1 MYPITREIFISRGLI
16 DWESIKERLRTGE
29 RNFTRYWVTGY
40 SPRVIEYPV
49 LAEIVIVA
57 NVLSFRKVNKNLG
70 LRERRF
76 CGQRERD
83 KKRERE
89 CGTRRGPR
97 SRELVRVLVKLV
109 EHKAREVSDFRSE
122 CFDRFMTG
130 TRNLEFLNF
139 RKNVTLL
146 LSVVLYIFC

>member
-49 LAEIVIVA
+49 LAEIVIVV

-70 LRERRF
+70 VRERRF
-76 CGQRERD
+76 CGQRE
-83 KKRERE
+83 KETKRERE
-89 CGTRRGPR
+89 NVALEGGHDHE
-97 SRELVRVLVKLV
+97 S
-109 EHKAREVSDFRSE
+109 SYE
-122 CFDRFMTG
+122 C
-130 TRNLEFLNF
+130 
-139 RKNVTLL
+139 
-146 LSVVLYIFC
+146 S